1 MFPADDPAYL
11 AYRELQEQ
19 FGGNAVVMLVYQDN
33 ELTADAGI
41 ERNRIMTEQVAAI
54 PWRQRRSFAISAQRS
69 NLKTSTSVD
78 SQPGTDAISAGQQN
92 SGRA

>member
-41 ERNRIMTEQVAAI
+41 ERSRIMSEQVAAI
-54 PWRQRRSFAISAQRS
+54 PGVKGVLSPSVLNAAISKLQPRRNRFNVGRS
-69 NLKTSTSVD
+69 QGFCS
-78 SQPGTDAISAGQQN
+78 
-92 SGRA
+92 